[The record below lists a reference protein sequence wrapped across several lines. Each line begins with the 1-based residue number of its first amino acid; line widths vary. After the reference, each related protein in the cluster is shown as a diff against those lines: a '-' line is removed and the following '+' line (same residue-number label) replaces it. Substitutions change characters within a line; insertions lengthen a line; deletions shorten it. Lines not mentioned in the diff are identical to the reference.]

1 MQYDQWIV
9 LGGGSAAI
17 GAIIWY
23 FFLSNRSATV
33 VSSDDGGVQE
43 ATVSVLGGY
52 SPAEIHVRAGRM
64 VRLVFDRQETNPCS
78 EELVMPDFQ
87 IRQFLPAHQ
96 RTPVEF
102 TPIAPGRYPFHC
114 GMGMLRGTVI
124 AE

>member
-9 LGGGSAAI
+9 LGGGIAAI

-23 FFLSNRSATV
+23 FFLSNRSVAV
-33 VSSDDGGVQE
+33 APSDDGGVQE
-43 ATVSVLGGY
+43 ALVSVLGGY

-78 EELVMPDFQ
+78 EELVVPDFQ

-96 RTPVEF
+96 RTPIEF
-102 TPIAPGRYPFHC
+102 TPTAPGRYEFHC

>member
-1 MQYDQWIV
+1 MHSDQWIV
-9 LGGGSAAI
+9 LAGGIAAI
-17 GAIIWY
+17 GLIVWY
-23 FFLSNRSATV
+23 FFLSHRSAV
-33 VSSDDGGVQE
+33 VAASGAGGVQE
-43 ATVSVLGGY
+43 TSVTVLGGY
-52 SPAEIHVRAGRM
+52 SPAEIHVQVGRL

-78 EELVMPDFQ
+78 EELVIPDFQ

-102 TPIAPGRYPFHC
+102 TPAAPGRYEFRC